1 MRRMCLTFAFVLG
14 GPAAAHGPVEPEQ
27 VELFVGTVIG
37 QGCRMDALT
46 APRIEAATGFE
57 PHTLSDIVAFLFAE
71 GRIAPIGDAP
81 GLQLMDPACTA
92 G

>member
-1 MRRMCLTFAFVLG
+1 MGRLCLILG
-14 GPAAAHGPVEPEQ
+14 LCLAGPAAAHGPVEPEQ

-46 APRIEAATGFE
+46 APRIEAVTGFE
-57 PHTLSDIVAFLFAE
+57 PHVLSDIVAFLFAE

-81 GLQLMDPACTA
+81 GLQLVDPACAA